1 MKKKLRGTGDRPR
14 LYVFRSNKHIYAQ
27 IIDDNKGQTLV
38 TTSSISPE
46 IRSAQKHHS
55 NCEISKKVGESIAKK
70 CIAKGITKII
80 FDRGKK
86 LYHGQIKVLAE
97 SAREAGMHF

>member
-1 MKKKLRGTGDRPR
+1 MKTKLRGTFDRPR

-38 TTSSISPE
+38 TTSSVSPE
-46 IRSAQKHHS
+46 IRSTHKDYS
-55 NCEISKKVGESIAKK
+55 NCEISEKVGKSIAKK
-70 CIAKGITKII
+70 CIAQGITQII

-86 LYHGQIKVLAE
+86 LYHGQIKALAE
-97 SAREAGMHF
+97 SARAEGMHF